1 MKPRS
6 ASPFALAM
14 GRFFRDP
21 AARAGIAG
29 VIFLFAVTLFAPFIA
44 NGKPL
49 LMCLDGKWS
58 APFWRSFFAPA
69 SSEVLVEMIFNYALL
84 LLTVGAASCFL
95 PRIPRRAVRIAA
107 AVLLLLPFMLTT
119 PRMDKKNY
127 REIACK
133 AEFALFAPIPYDP
146 DEITGMP
153 CAAPD
158 RKHFLGCDDIGRD
171 LAARV
176 IYGGRVSLTVGVLST
191 LIAMSIGISVGL
203 AAGFFR
209 GGFDLVVMRLVEI
222 MLCFPTFLLLLI
234 LMSMLGDAKIG
245 QSIPLVVA
253 VIGLTGWLQLAFL
266 VRGEVLKES
275 SLPYIQSCI
284 VSGISTRRIMF
295 CHLLPNILPVV
306 LISFT
311 FAVAGAIIGES
322 GLSFLGFGVQPPTAS
337 WGNLLRQA
345 FDNPFT
351 YWHLTLFPGL
361 ALFAAVVSFNFT
373 GEGLR
378 RAFDNGDGL

>member
-1 MKPRS
+1 MS
-6 ASPFALAM
+6 AGSQTPFAAAV
-14 GRFFRDP
+14 GRFFRDR

-29 VIFLFAVTLFAPFIA
+29 IIFLFAATLLAPLLA
-44 NGKPL
+44 NGKPFL
-49 LMCLDGKWS
+49 LCQDGSWS
-58 APFWRSFFAPA
+58 APFWRSFFAPS
-69 SSEVLVEMIFNYALL
+69 SSEVLVEIIFNYALL
-84 LLTVGAASCFL
+84 LIIFLAASCLL
-95 PRIPRRAVRIAA
+95 PRRGRMSVRIAGSL
-107 AVLLLLPFMLTT
+107 LLLLPFFLTQT
-119 PRMDKKNY
+119 RMDKKDY
-127 REIACK
+127 RKIAEK
-133 AEFALFAPIPYDP
+133 ADFAVFAPIPYDP
-146 DEITGMP
+146 DEISGMP
-153 CAAPD
+153 CATPGNG
-158 RKHFLGCDDIGRD
+158 HILGCDDIGRD
-171 LAARV
+171 LAARI

-191 LIAMSIGISVGL
+191 LIAMAIGISVGL

-209 GGFDLVVMRLVEI
+209 GVFDLTVMRLVEI

-253 VIGLTGWLQLAFL
+253 VLGLTGWLNLAFL
-266 VRGEVLKES
+266 VRGEVLKQS
-275 SLPYIQSCI
+275 ALPYIQSCI

-295 CHLLPNILPVV
+295 CHLLPNILPPV

-345 FDNPFT
+345 FDNPFA

-361 ALFAAVVSFNFT
+361 ALFIAVLSFNFT

-378 RAFDNGDGL
+378 RAFDHGEKL